1 MPFEVNLLLK
11 SARPNEAVSTDEFYL
26 CDKLQSVPES
36 IRDCFM
42 IYLISLQFPNMIQH
56 NLDPISKYAKNKP

>member
-1 MPFEVNLLLK
+1 MLFEVNLLSK
-11 SARPNEAVSTDEFYL
+11 SARPNEAVSMDDFYS

-42 IYLISLQFPNMIQH
+42 IYLISLRFPNMLQH
-56 NLDPISKYAKNKP
+56 NLDPISKYAKNKL